1 MRFSIVVFATF
12 LGSAIAG
19 SFSDL
24 QRRDLER
31 REFGELLERA
41 LDQDTGFLTLR
52 ERDALKKVKAAVVK
66 PLRAAKVLKG
76 PKDEKGNRIE
86 KPRKMTKDERKKF
99 DIGA

>member
-1 MRFSIVVFATF
+1 MRFSIVLFATF

-31 REFGELLERA
+31 QEFGELLERA
-41 LDQDTGFLTLR
+41 LDQDTGFLTVR
-52 ERDALKKVKAAVVK
+52 ERNAVKKIKAAVIK
-66 PLRAAKVLKG
+66 PLRAIKVLKG
-76 PKDEKGNRIE
+76 PKGEDGKRLQKPTKVKGE
-86 KPRKMTKDERKKF
+86 ARKHF